1 MRHPNFHLCYA
12 QSNRCK
18 KEGMEEEEKKFITE
32 RFCLGFRLIL
42 VFLDVGGPSEREKI
56 VVDAGE
62 KTKLWK

>member
-1 MRHPNFHLCYA
+1 MRHPNFHLSSK
-12 QSNRCK
+12 QSLQ

>member
-1 MRHPNFHLCYA
+1 
-12 QSNRCK
+12 
-18 KEGMEEEEKKFITE
+18 MEEEEKKFITE